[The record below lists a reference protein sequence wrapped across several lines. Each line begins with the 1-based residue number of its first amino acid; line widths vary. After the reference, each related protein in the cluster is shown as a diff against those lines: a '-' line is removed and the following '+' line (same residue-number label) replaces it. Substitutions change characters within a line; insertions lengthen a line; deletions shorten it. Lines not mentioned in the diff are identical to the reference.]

1 MAERQVLVGV
11 PVAGRQLDCKT
22 VFAVEAWTVDKQDWA
37 LGRAAGVAVAG
48 IMSAVVAAVE
58 G

>member
-1 MAERQVLVGV
+1 MLVGV